1 MTYRTPLSESDKF
14 WNYISIAND
23 IFPWGMRMTMNDD
36 ADNTDYDDYQGFWAK
51 LFVST
56 DNTDDAAGAVLM
68 MMMISKR
75 SEMMLMLLN
84 YQAFRAK
91 LFLST
96 DNMDDDDDDVDAD
109 AADDD
114 EDYQAL
120 RAKGFLST
128 YDGSG
133 EEVVSDEAGNGE
145 RGDIHETVV
154 G

>member
-56 DNTDDAAGAVLM
+56 DNTDDAAGA
-68 MMMISKR
+68 
-75 SEMMLMLLN
+75 
-84 YQAFRAK
+84 A
-91 LFLST
+91 
-96 DNMDDDDDDVDAD
+96 DDDDDF
-109 AADDD
+109 
-114 EDYQAL
+114 QAF

-128 YDGSG
+128 DDGSG
-133 EEVVSDEAGNGE
+133 EKIVRDKAGDGE
-145 RGDIHETVV
+145 WGDIHETVV